1 MEKRKG
7 NRLDRLDRYQG
18 VNESYK
24 SFTVLVKIP
33 SALVWH
39 YQTQVMAI
47 TSLSLL
53 CRWCSEVYIEFEDC
67 DCIVERFRGEQFS
80 KVLDKI
86 TKGHYGCK
94 GFFNKSDTIANAS
107 LCLGRCDEETSFWIN
122 CNGWL
127 AGYGYGLHN
136 VGIVSASSGNPLG
149 AAFAACLGVAEL
161 FRAANGQNVQS
172 FSKWYSLLD
181 FHDDV
186 KPETLRNNIPFPANF
201 EVGNILQVGS
211 GAVGSNFLFFLSMT
225 DWMAK
230 IDLVDFDPI
239 SIENVPNSMVFNEDQ
254 LEQSKVDV
262 CYNEFNSH
270 LLNIRPAVADY
281 TAYKKMKSN
290 LNPDIIL
297 CFANERNIWQDIQ
310 YNLPPL
316 TYHAT
321 TNRNWGVNFGR
332 HIPVVEWCL
341 TCRFEKEIDR
351 PIDLEFGCSAGVIK
365 YAKTGKEI
373 IGMLPFLSAASS
385 LLVLADLAKLSLHNF
400 PIDYNFLE
408 FSFAT
413 RSGLFVNL
421 PNKRKP
427 CFICETQDPGLY
439 EKIRSDTKYWYLS
452 HPNK

>member
-1 MEKRKG
+1 MEKG
-7 NRLDRLDRYQG
+7 QASRLDRLDRYQG
-18 VNESYK
+18 VNNSYK
-24 SFTVLVKIP
+24 LFTVIVKIP
-33 SALVWH
+33 SELICQ

-53 CRWCSEVYIEFEDC
+53 CRWCSEVYMVFEDC
-67 DCIVERFRGEQFS
+67 DCIVEKFRGEQFS
-80 KVLDKI
+80 KVIDKI

-94 GFFNKSDTIANAS
+94 VFSNKSDPKANAS
-107 LCLGRCDEETSFWIN
+107 LCIGQSEEESSFWIN
-122 CNGWL
+122 CNDWL
-127 AGYGYGLHN
+127 AGYGYGLHRA
-136 VGIVSASSGNPLG
+136 GIVNINKSNPLG

-186 KPETLRNNIPFPANF
+186 TPEKLGNNIFFPTNF
-201 EVGNILQVGS
+201 DLGNILQVGC

-225 DWMAK
+225 DWLAT
-230 IDLVDFDPI
+230 IDLVDYDRI

-254 LEQSKVDV
+254 LEHNKVDV

-270 LLNIRPAVADY
+270 LLNIRSVVADY
-281 TAYKKMKSN
+281 SCYKQMKSD

-321 TNRNWGVNFGR
+321 TNRNWGINFGR
-332 HIPVVEWCL
+332 HIPVLEWCL
-341 TCRFEKEIDR
+341 TCRFENEIGK
-351 PIDLEFGCSAGVIK
+351 PIDVEFGCSTGVIK
-365 YAKTGKEI
+365 NETTRKEI

-385 LLVLADLAKLSLHNF
+385 LLVLTDLAKLSSNNF
-400 PIDYNFLE
+400 PINYNFLE

-413 RSGLFVNL
+413 RCGLFVNL

-427 CFICETQDPGLY
+427 CYICKTQDDGLY
-439 EKIRSDTKYWYLS
+439 KHFRRNTKYWYLS
-452 HPNK
+452 D